1 MNVWQ
6 QQLAEKYWLVGAQ
19 GRMDHN
25 LTPQFEQ
32 TLASLLNE
40 GNRFIIIDLSRIT
53 YINSGGLRTLVSG
66 WRQANKLQGK
76 LVLCGLN
83 ERLLEIFTMVGFEK
97 VFDIYLSTDAA
108 KTAIKKEIARNA

>member
-6 QQLAEKYWLVGAQ
+6 QQLAEKYWLIGAQ

-32 TLASLLNE
+32 QLASLLSQ
-40 GNRFIIIDLSRIT
+40 GNQYFIIDLSKIT
-53 YINSGGLRTLVSG
+53 YINSGGLRSLVSG
-66 WRQANKLQGK
+66 WRQAKKLHGK

-97 VFDIYLSTDAA
+97 VFEIYLSTDAA
-108 KTAIKKEIARNA
+108 QAALGEVISQKD

>member
-6 QQLAEKYWLVGAQ
+6 QKLAERFWLIGAK

-25 LTPQFEQ
+25 LTPEFEQ
-32 TLASLLNE
+32 RLASLLSQ
-40 GNRFIIIDLSRIT
+40 GNCYFIIDLSMIT
-53 YINSGGLRTLVSG
+53 YINSGGLRSLVSG
-66 WRQANKLQGK
+66 WRQAQKLHGK

-97 VFDIYLSTDAA
+97 VFEIYLSSDAA
-108 KTAIKKEIARNA
+108 QAALNEEMAQNS